1 MTHGANG
8 RGTNEANDKNPSL
21 SYRRK
26 IVDAKYDDKKKG
38 KKTLDFS
45 IKPHRREVSTNE
57 SSSHSLG
64 DINTSP
70 LHQLYFRSIQNFQYP
85 YFSSN
90 WDEIWYGGLHWAKN
104 NIERMSL
111 IVISCTVK

>member
-26 IVDAKYDDKKKG
+26 IVDAKYDDKKKE

-57 SSSHSLG
+57 STSHSLG
-64 DINTSP
+64 DINTK
-70 LHQLYFRSIQNFQYP
+70 LN
-85 YFSSN
+85 
-90 WDEIWYGGLHWAKN
+90 
-104 NIERMSL
+104 
-111 IVISCTVK
+111 

>member
-1 MTHGANG
+1 MKLKI
-8 RGTNEANDKNPSL
+8 KNLSL

-26 IVDAKYDDKKKG
+26 IVDVKYNAVKKEK

-64 DINTSP
+64 DINTK
-70 LHQLYFRSIQNFQYP
+70 LN
-85 YFSSN
+85 
-90 WDEIWYGGLHWAKN
+90 
-104 NIERMSL
+104 
-111 IVISCTVK
+111 